1 MENIFHATLLLI
13 LRSALLVVIFKI
25 FFEFLFFFSKSFYF
39 GLKNVVERGSE
50 MKNEQYAAVLSALQF
65 VLEFHLP

>member
-1 MENIFHATLLLI
+1 M
-13 LRSALLVVIFKI
+13 VVIFKI